1 MLAIKEKNQLLK
13 YLFGSQFG
21 KYMAALCV
29 VSPVG
34 EVVYCFLQSDSDQS
48 TTVIMTRKKYFFLPL
63 KE

>member
-1 MLAIKEKNQLLK
+1 MLAIKEKKKLLK

-34 EVVYCFLQSDSDQS
+34 EVVLLFA
-48 TTVIMTRKKYFFLPL
+48 
-63 KE
+63 E